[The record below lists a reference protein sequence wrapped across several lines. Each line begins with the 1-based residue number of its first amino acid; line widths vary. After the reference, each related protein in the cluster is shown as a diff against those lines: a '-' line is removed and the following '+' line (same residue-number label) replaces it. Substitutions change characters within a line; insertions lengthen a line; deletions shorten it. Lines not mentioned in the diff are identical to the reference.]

1 MRTQC
6 TRRGFVLRGL
16 YTTLLLCACVAALG
30 VGAAA
35 AGATGAPRAVAA
47 SVHTADATLATK
59 TKALRHCRR
68 ARPGHCSRQLRAV
81 KRARRHLQNA
91 RAEFARFQRRTFGS
105 SSSEDEAAPT
115 LSVSGQELNWTKVGS
130 VSSYVLQR
138 RISGQANAESTVTG
152 TAVTPTVQAG
162 VTAHYVVRT
171 NVSGSSWSH
180 EVSITYPASSKTE
193 TAKTESVESET
204 SSTGSAAGNLEIGIN
219 AGSALMY
226 ELPFIE
232 KLHAHTA
239 RLAFEI
245 TTPVSEMAPIIEA
258 YAKAGVKPL
267 LLACF
272 TGYVPNATEAKN
284 LGAWAA
290 AFGPGGSLWKGKS
303 MPANTAVTDIEFGNE
318 TSYSYQFSSSEDT
331 NAGYA
336 ARAQAYGVSLKEAY
350 GAIQSTGIKV
360 GILAQGDLGNAGP
373 SWEENMFKAVPGI
386 GSMIA
391 GWTIHPYG
399 PKWESFINSMISATN
414 AVKAPSSIPI
424 YITEWGVSSDNGRC
438 LSENYGW
445 NACMTYSEAASTLS
459 STFAAIRAKYG
470 ARLGGFYIFQAHDQ
484 DMTGTSTD
492 REGYFGALQANA
504 EPKGAYTTEVES
516 LLAED
521 ELLS

>member
-1 MRTQC
+1 M
-6 TRRGFVLRGL
+6 
-16 YTTLLLCACVAALG
+16 ASAATAS
-30 VGAAA
+30 AAS
-35 AGATGAPRAVAA
+35 APRAVAA
-47 SVHTADATLATK
+47 SLHTANATLATK
-59 TKALRHCRR
+59 TKALRQCRR
-68 ARPGHCSRQLRAV
+68 EHPGRCSRLLHAV
-81 KRARRHLQNA
+81 KRAHKHLQSA
-91 RAEFARFQRRTFGS
+91 QADFARFRRTSGN
-105 SSSEDEAAPT
+105 SSSENQAAPA
-115 LSVSGQELNWTKVGS
+115 LSVSGQELSWTKVAN
-130 VSSYVLQR
+130 VSNYVVQR
-138 RISGQANAESTVTG
+138 RIPGQANTEGIVTG
-152 TAVTPTVQAG
+152 TSFTPPALTG
-162 VTAHYVVRT
+162 VTASYVVRT
-171 NVSGSSWSH
+171 NVNGSSWSH
-180 EVSITYPASSKTE
+180 EVSIVYPAASKTE
-193 TAKTESVESET
+193 TAKTETSKTAPAETTKTET
-204 SSTGSAAGNLEIGIN
+204 SSTGAASNLEIGIN

-226 ELPFIE
+226 ELPFIS
-232 KLHAHTA
+232 KLHGHTA
-239 RLAFEI
+239 RLAFNI
-245 TTPVSEMAPIIEA
+245 TTPVSEMAPIVEA

-272 TGYVPNATEAKN
+272 TGYVPSATEAKD

-290 AFGPGGSLWKGKS
+290 AFGPGGSLWKGKT
-303 MPANTAVTDIEFGNE
+303 MPAKTAVTDIEFGNE

-331 NAGYA
+331 DAGYA

-373 SWEENMFKAVPGI
+373 SWEENMFKAVPSI

-521 ELLS
+521 ELLA

>member
-1 MRTQC
+1 
-6 TRRGFVLRGL
+6 
-16 YTTLLLCACVAALG
+16 
-30 VGAAA
+30 
-35 AGATGAPRAVAA
+35 
-47 SVHTADATLATK
+47 
-59 TKALRHCRR
+59 
-68 ARPGHCSRQLRAV
+68 
-81 KRARRHLQNA
+81 
-91 RAEFARFQRRTFGS
+91 
-105 SSSEDEAAPT
+105 
-115 LSVSGQELNWTKVGS
+115 
-130 VSSYVLQR
+130 
-138 RISGQANAESTVTG
+138 
-152 TAVTPTVQAG
+152 
-162 VTAHYVVRT
+162 VTASYVVRT
-171 NVSGSSWSH
+171 NVNGSSWSH
-180 EVSITYPASSKTE
+180 EVSIVYPAASKTE
-193 TAKTESVESET
+193 TAKTETSKTAPAETTKTET
-204 SSTGSAAGNLEIGIN
+204 SSTGAASNLEIGIN

-226 ELPFIE
+226 ELPFIS
-232 KLHAHTA
+232 KLHGHTA
-239 RLAFEI
+239 RLAFNI
-245 TTPVSEMAPIIEA
+245 TTPVSEMAPIVEA

-272 TGYVPNATEAKN
+272 TGYVPSATEAKD

-290 AFGPGGSLWKGKS
+290 AFGPGGSLWKGKT
-303 MPANTAVTDIEFGNE
+303 MPAKTAVTDIEFGNE

-331 NAGYA
+331 DAGYA

-373 SWEENMFKAVPGI
+373 SWEENMFKAVPSI

-521 ELLS
+521 ELLA